1 MLEVT
6 DLIYILDYCF
16 ACYRDTNSQ
25 PERSFVTITPFYRR
39 ANVRIRKH
47 TEKMFTIVLSQ
58 FISLIRYVSFNDIF
72 VCYLGCLQVFRLLQV
87 LGLYIALQRGY
98 FFSSYLLRKKGSRQC
113 I

>member
-16 ACYRDTNSQ
+16 ACYRNILDV
-25 PERSFVTITPFYRR
+25 PMLYRV
-39 ANVRIRKH
+39 AEVRIRKH
-47 TEKMFTIVLSQ
+47 TEKMFAIVLSQ
-58 FISLIRYVSFNDIF
+58 FISPIRYVSFNDTF

-98 FFSSYLLRKKGSRQC
+98 FFLVIC
-113 I
+113 

>member
-16 ACYRDTNSQ
+16 ACYRDTADQIRIFGIPTS
-25 PERSFVTITPFYRR
+25 FYRG
-39 ANVRIRKH
+39 AEVRIRKH

-58 FISLIRYVSFNDIF
+58 FISPIRYVSFNDTF

-98 FFSSYLLRKKGSRQC
+98 FFLVIG
-113 I
+113 

>member
-16 ACYRDTNSQ
+16 ACYSDTQGSQ
-25 PERSFVTITPFYRR
+25 NIRTIIKVSYRG
-39 ANVRIRKH
+39 AKVRIRKH

-58 FISLIRYVSFNDIF
+58 FISPIRYVSFNDIF
-72 VCYLGCLQVFRLLQV
+72 VCYLGCLQVLRLLQV

-98 FFSSYLLRKKGSRQC
+98 FF
-113 I
+113 

>member
-16 ACYRDTNSQ
+16 ACYRDTSGLD
-25 PERSFVTITPFYRR
+25 SFFGFVRPFFHGVK
-39 ANVRIRKH
+39 VRIRKH

-58 FISLIRYVSFNDIF
+58 FISPIRYVSFNDTF

-98 FFSSYLLRKKGSRQC
+98 FFLVIC
-113 I
+113 

>member
-16 ACYRDTNSQ
+16 ACYSDTAGI
-25 PERSFVTITPFYRR
+25 EKLRKIATAYYRG
-39 ANVRIRKH
+39 AKVRIRKH

-58 FISLIRYVSFNDIF
+58 FISPIRYVSFNDTF

-98 FFSSYLLRKKGSRQC
+98 FFLVIC
-113 I
+113 